1 MFRRCNAQQKAESGR
16 WKVESK
22 QWKAE
27 GRRRKAEGRQPLGFL
42 LSPLNSPHPAF
53 RTEHCAFRTEHSAS
67 SIQHSAF
74 RCSGMTLLELLIAM
88 SIMVIVA
95 GMLGAL
101 AKGVEEGF
109 QYAEG
114 HGLATQHARVVL
126 DRIAAKVRE
135 AAANEQFPGVIVLAE
150 MVDSYRFPDTVVVW
164 HPSGAPADPDGLPR
178 YNELVIYCPDRSEPN
193 RLVEITAP
201 SDARTV
207 PPVENQAQ
215 WAAEIAAIK
224 TSGAS
229 RVVTLTRLMRTA
241 STDGSSSASLRGAV
255 RFETRLR
262 PSPAEWNAYKSGSRP
277 WEQLAWVQ
285 GIYGSQTGLRQ
296 VWLRTELQLMPDD
309 RAAAGETAGSPPSPF
324 LGSAA
329 LYYRMRK

>member
-1 MFRRCNAQQKAESGR
+1 MFRRCNAQQKAESRR
-16 WKVESK
+16 W
-22 QWKAE
+22 
-27 GRRRKAEGRQPLGFL
+27 KAEGRQPPGFL
-42 LSPLNSPHPAF
+42 VSPLKLLRSAF
-53 RTEHCAFRTEHSAS
+53 RIE
-67 SIQHSAF
+67 HSAF
-74 RCSGMTLLELLIAM
+74 RSGHSAFSIQRSAFRGSGMTLLELLIAM

-109 QYAEG
+109 RYAEG
-114 HGLATQHARVVL
+114 HRLATQHARVVL
-126 DRIAAKVRE
+126 DRIAAKIRE
-135 AAANEQFPGVIVLAE
+135 AAANEQFPGVIVLPE
-150 MVDSYRFPDTVVVW
+150 IVGSYRFPDTLVVW
-164 HPSGAPADPDGLPR
+164 HPGGAPADPDGLPR
-178 YNELVIYCPDRSEPN
+178 FNELVIYCPDRSEPN

-241 STDGSSSASLRGAV
+241 STDGSSSTSMRGAV

-262 PSPAEWNAYKSGSRP
+262 PSAAEWNAYKSGSRP

-285 GIYGSQTGLRQ
+285 GIYGSRTGLRQ

-309 RAAAGETAGSPPSPF
+309 RAVAGETAGSQPAAF